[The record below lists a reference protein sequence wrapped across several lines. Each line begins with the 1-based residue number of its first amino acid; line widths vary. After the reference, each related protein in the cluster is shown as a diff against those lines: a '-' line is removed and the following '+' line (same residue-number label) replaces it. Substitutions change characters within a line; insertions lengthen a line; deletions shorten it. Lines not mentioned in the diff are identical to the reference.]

1 MGFFNWLRRLFE
13 WFLKI
18 WNSLDDETKRKIIDE
33 IIKAF
38 ASSNLFSSI
47 IFYEVK
53 FMSIPLMEQKFFYK
67 IFKLYYEVI
76 NSLVN

>member
-18 WNSLDDETKRKIIDE
+18 WNSLDDETKRKIIDA

-38 ASSNLFSSI
+38 EPYLGE
-47 IFYEVK
+47 YYQHEK
-53 FMSIPLMEQKFFYK
+53 QKTEGK
-67 IFKLYYEVI
+67 K
-76 NSLVN
+76 